1 MTVVNLSLSEIHD
14 LALEAFTQNGCDPQ
28 NAGALTRTVVAA
40 ERDGSH
46 SHGLFRVP
54 GYVASLRSG
63 KVNGAADPQISKKSL
78 VILMIIIFLLKKYYK
93 FQIMILKVCLL

>member
-1 MTVVNLSLSEIHD
+1 MTLVNLSLSEIHD
-14 LALEAFTQNGCDPQ
+14 LALEAFTQNGCDSQ

-63 KVNGAADPQISKKSL
+63 KVKGAAEEYALMREADLRLSPQRMRSRVPFGAL
-78 VILMIIIFLLKKYYK
+78 CQPWF
-93 FQIMILKVCLL
+93 